1 MEGDAGCYYLGGGC
15 NDWDLNAVVRY
26 ACRGRVPPPPPS
38 DDPFSSFLPPP
49 VPAVEDHGMPHA
61 ADPPVNGNGVSDAV
75 DELSIAFFAPSS
87 TGTLLPTSP
96 QPPPLQQQ
104 PAAPTNQ
111 EMVPMQQDEP
121 VPPPVLQAAGV
132 QGPVGEGSR
141 SKRKKKVV
149 KKVVKRVA
157 ADGTSAD
164 PWAWRKYG
172 QKPIKGSPYPRGYY
186 RCSTDKACEAR
197 KMVERCRDDPNSFI
211 LTYTGGEHSHPAPAH
226 RNSLAGTTR
235 NRQAPDPAPRHQGAP
250 AAKATGESSS
260 AAAAPEPSPG
270 QSTSGGMSPTT
281 PLRTPSMEEE
291 YNQEEELDEAAG
303 GASRPSK
310 DAEMAR
316 ETEMNKLLDACVH
329 PRDDAGIFVEETFVV
344 TPWATALGGAA
355 GWS

>member
-1 MEGDAGCYYLGGGC
+1 MDSDAGCYYLGGGGG
-15 NDWDLNAVVRY
+15 NDWDLNAVVRF
-26 ACRGRVPPPPPS
+26 ACRGRVLPPPPS

-49 VPAVEDHGMPHA
+49 PPVVEDHGMPDA
-61 ADPPVNGNGVSDAV
+61 AASLPDPPVDGNGGSAAV
-75 DELSIAFFAPSS
+75 DELSIAFFAPSAA
-87 TGTLLPTSP
+87 LPASP
-96 QPPPLQQQ
+96 QPPPPPQQQ
-104 PAAPTNQ
+104 PAPPAVE
-111 EMVPMQQDEP
+111 EMVPMQQDVA
-121 VPPPVLQAAGV
+121 VPPPMLLTAGA

-211 LTYTGGEHSHPAPAH
+211 LTYTGGEHCHPAPAH

-235 NRQAPDPAPRHQGAP
+235 NRQQAPEPAAGQSAP
-250 AAKATGESSS
+250 AARAEES
-260 AAAAPEPSPG
+260 AAAAAAEPSPG

-281 PLRTPSMEEE
+281 PLRTPSMEE
-291 YNQEEELDEAAG
+291 YNQDSEFDEAAG
-303 GASRPSK
+303 GASQPPK
-310 DAEMAR
+310 DVEKDR
-316 ETEMNKLLDACVH
+316 EDELVKILEACVH
-329 PRDDAGIFVEETFVV
+329 GGDPSILVEETFVV
-344 TPWATALGGAA
+344 TPWVTAPGGAA

>member
-1 MEGDAGCYYLGGGC
+1 MDSDAGCYYLGGGGG
-15 NDWDLNAVVRY
+15 NDWDLNAVVRF
-26 ACRGRVPPPPPS
+26 ACRGRVLPPPPS

-49 VPAVEDHGMPHA
+49 PPVVEDHGMPDA
-61 ADPPVNGNGVSDAV
+61 AASLPDPPVDGNGGSAAV
-75 DELSIAFFAPSS
+75 DELSIAFFAPSAA
-87 TGTLLPTSP
+87 LPASP
-96 QPPPLQQQ
+96 QPPPPQQQQ
-104 PAAPTNQ
+104 PAPPAVE
-111 EMVPMQQDEP
+111 EMVPMQQDVA
-121 VPPPVLQAAGV
+121 VPPPMLLTAGA

-211 LTYTGGEHSHPAPAH
+211 LTYTGGE
-226 RNSLAGTTR
+226 
-235 NRQAPDPAPRHQGAP
+235 
-250 AAKATGESSS
+250 
-260 AAAAPEPSPG
+260 PSPG

-281 PLRTPSMEEE
+281 PLRTPSMEE
-291 YNQEEELDEAAG
+291 YNQDSEFDEAAG
-303 GASRPSK
+303 GASQPPK
-310 DAEMAR
+310 DVEKDR
-316 ETEMNKLLDACVH
+316 EDELVKILEACVH
-329 PRDDAGIFVEETFVV
+329 GGDPSILVEETFVV
-344 TPWATALGGAA
+344 TPWVTAPGGAA

>member
-1 MEGDAGCYYLGGGC
+1 MDRDAGCYYLGGGGG
-15 NDWDLNAVVRY
+15 NDWDLNAVVRF
-26 ACRGRVPPPPPS
+26 ACRGRVLPPPPS
-38 DDPFSSFLPPP
+38 DDPFSSFFPPP
-49 VPAVEDHGMPHA
+49 APVVEDHGMPDA
-61 ADPPVNGNGVSDAV
+61 AALLPDPPVHGGSATV
-75 DELSIAFFAPSS
+75 DELSIAFFAPSAA
-87 TGTLLPTSP
+87 LPASP
-96 QPPPLQQQ
+96 QPPPPLQQQ

-111 EMVPMQQDEP
+111 EMVPMQQDEA
-121 VPPPVLQAAGV
+121 VPPPMLLTAGG

-211 LTYTGGEHSHPAPAH
+211 LTYTGGE
-226 RNSLAGTTR
+226 
-235 NRQAPDPAPRHQGAP
+235 
-250 AAKATGESSS
+250 
-260 AAAAPEPSPG
+260 PSPA

-281 PLRTPSMEEE
+281 PLRTPSMEE
-291 YNQEEELDEAAG
+291 YNQDSEFDEAAG
-303 GASRPSK
+303 SASQLPMDVEK
-310 DAEMAR
+310 DR
-316 ETEMNKLLDACVH
+316 EDELLKILEGCVH
-329 PRDDAGIFVEETFVV
+329 GGDSSIVVEETFVV
-344 TPWATALGGAA
+344 TPWVTAPGGAA